1 MENLKS
7 MRFMVRSLV
16 ALFLL
21 AVTVALLAVGAAT
34 LKSAIDARN
43 AANSAPR
50 SAGERVF
57 LAHVLTLK
65 PATITPEMTV
75 FGEVRSQRR
84 LELRATAA
92 GQIVALAPEFT
103 DGTEVAAGALLVR
116 VNPADAQSALDLQ
129 ATGMREAQAEQRDA
143 KRALGLAADDLTAAE
158 AQAALR
164 SGALERQKGLA
175 DRGLGTASDRE
186 NAELAVSNAV
196 QSVLSRRQALA
207 QAEARA
213 DRAETALQRQ
223 RLALEEA
230 ERRLRETEL
239 HAEFA
244 GVLSGVSAVEG
255 GLVAKNEKL
264 GELIDADALEVSF
277 RVSTAQYARLID
289 DDGSLI
295 PLEVTASLDVSGAA
309 LAAVGHLTRFGAVV
323 GEGLSGRLI
332 FAALENPRGFRPG
345 DFVTVRIT
353 EPPLEGVALIPAA
366 AIGSDNSVLALGDDD
381 RLEAVRVGLLRRQG
395 DDVIV
400 RVGELAGREI
410 VAERSPLLGAGSR
423 VKPLRVEAGMEYPAP
438 APADNALVELT
449 PERRAALVAFVE
461 GNQAMPAETRARVL
475 AKLRQEKVP
484 AEVVQRI
491 EARIGG

>member
-1 MENLKS
+1 M
-7 MRFMVRSLV
+7 
-16 ALFLL
+16 L
-21 AVTVALLAVGAAT
+21 A
-34 LKSAIDARN
+34 K
-43 AANSAPR
+43 NSAR
-50 SAGERVF
+50 
-57 LAHVLTLK
+57 
-65 PATITPEMTV
+65 
-75 FGEVRSQRR
+75 
-84 LELRATAA
+84 
-92 GQIVALAPEFT
+92 
-103 DGTEVAAGALLVR
+103 
-116 VNPADAQSALDLQ
+116 
-129 ATGMREAQAEQRDA
+129 
-143 KRALGLAADDLTAAE
+143 
-158 AQAALR
+158 
-164 SGALERQKGLA
+164 KGKV

-309 LAAVGHLTRFGAVV
+309 LAAVGHLTRVDAVV